1 MNKTY
6 VNKVYDEIFEGDM
19 SELEVKTKLHHK
31 LSEKYLCT
39 QSYGYDFYGGSSY
52 LKTLEDEIKDLENEL
67 VQ

>member
-1 MNKTY
+1 
-6 VNKVYDEIFEGDM
+6 M

-31 LSEKYLCT
+31 LSEQYLCT
-39 QSYGYDFYGGSSY
+39 QSYGYDFYEGSSY

>member
-1 MNKTY
+1 MTKAY
-6 VNKVYDEIFEGDM
+6 VDKVYDEIFESDM
-19 SELEVKTKLHHK
+19 SELEVKIKLHHK

-39 QSYGYDFYGGSSY
+39 QSYGYDFYEGRTY